1 MGGTQMSKNTK
12 DNKRY
17 GILFKENIDPQ
28 TLETIDTG
36 LNVLRE
42 LGNRLRM
49 SNKPSERVLLKRDI
63 ELVKTELIN
72 IMRPLDLDIVKI
84 QSNKEVK

>member
-1 MGGTQMSKNTK
+1 MSRNIK

-63 ELVKTELIN
+63 ELIKTELVN

-84 QSNKEVK
+84 QSNKSNKEVK

>member
-1 MGGTQMSKNTK
+1 
-12 DNKRY
+12 
-17 GILFKENIDPQ
+17 
-28 TLETIDTG
+28 
-36 LNVLRE
+36 
-42 LGNRLRM
+42 M

>member
-1 MGGTQMSKNTK
+1 MSNISKNSEN
-12 DNKRY
+12 NKRY

-28 TLETIDTG
+28 TLEAIDTG
-36 LNVLRE
+36 LSVLKE
-42 LGNRLRM
+42 LKYRLRM
-49 SNKPSERVLLKRDI
+49 SDKPSEMVLLKRDI
-63 ELVKTELIN
+63 ELVKTELAN